1 MKTSGPSDGMTTL
14 LLDDDG
20 VAAVEG
26 GLLRLTD
33 AGMPLDDEGFL
44 APASLTEL
52 VGSKPPSADD
62 VAAMLRLGEAGIPL
76 EDDFLESAAVRFL
89 LGPASAN
96 DDVVAAVVVDEED
109 RLSLGEAGM
118 PPEGSASREGLSV
131 PGAAAGS
138 ESASVTADDTRIR
151 ERSSAMYEAVMRLCV
166 AGLHQRVCA
175 AAGRRPS
182 IKMSFCPRRTNS
194 SSCSLCPDS
203 CPRLPTDSQY
213 KMRLSPARP
222 SPLLSALSVAALDSP
237 LSVCSFHWSP
247 CSSKSPASDTCP
259 SSRMLSHDST

>member
-1 MKTSGPSDGMTTL
+1 MVWGCASTLCCEGMVADPSVPLAFIMVRRRSLVVKTSGPSDGMTTL

-26 GLLRLTD
+26 GLLRLND

-44 APASLTEL
+44 APVSFTEL
-52 VGSKPPSADD
+52 VGSVLPSAGGG
-62 VAAMLRLGEAGIPL
+62 AAMLRLGEAGIPL
-76 EDDFLESAAVRFL
+76 EVDFLESAAVVRWFL

-118 PPEGSASREGLSV
+118 PPEGSAGGEGLSAS
-131 PGAAAGS
+131 GAAAGS

-175 AAGRRPS
+175 AATRRVS
-182 IKMSFCPRRTNS
+182 IKMSFC
-194 SSCSLCPDS
+194 
-203 CPRLPTDSQY
+203 
-213 KMRLSPARP
+213 
-222 SPLLSALSVAALDSP
+222 
-237 LSVCSFHWSP
+237 
-247 CSSKSPASDTCP
+247 
-259 SSRMLSHDST
+259 ST